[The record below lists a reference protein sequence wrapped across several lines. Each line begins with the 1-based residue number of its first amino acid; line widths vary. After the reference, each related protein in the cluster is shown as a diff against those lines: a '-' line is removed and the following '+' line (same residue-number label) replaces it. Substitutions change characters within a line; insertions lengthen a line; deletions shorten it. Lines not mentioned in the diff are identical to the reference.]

1 MRISLLFTLAG
12 LLMLVAPNADSA
24 VRAPGAVGLL
34 AALPPV
40 SMDAPGGLS
49 GVSLVLLLALVC
61 LRRTR
66 G

>member
-1 MRISLLFTLAG
+1 MSLLFTLAG

-24 VRAPGAVGLL
+24 VRVPGASAML
-34 AALPPV
+34 ASLPSV
-40 SMDAPGGLS
+40 SMEAPGGLS